1 LYTRVL
7 LSDKWINNNNNNN
20 NNNNDSQD
28 TIYSAIICGAKP
40 YAKVHFAS
48 SGMKIGQRQVAA
60 NS

>member
-7 LSDKWINNNNNNN
+7 LSDKWINNNNNNS
-20 NNNNDSQD
+20 NNDSQD

-48 SGMKIGQRQVAA
+48 SGMKIGRRQVAA